1 MPKNKPKD
9 TAEDATPAPKKRNKK
24 RHAGPSALVTNSM
37 GTSAKATAQNNKKR
51 RKSATVKGLDQSS
64 LYNEVAAGS
73 HAVLLWELNSKKAW
87 RYSAHTHYNPTK
99 YYLSQ
104 AKGNKVT

>member
-37 GTSAKATAQNNKKR
+37 GTSAKAKIIR
-51 RKSATVKGLDQSS
+51 RDASPPQ
-64 LYNEVAAGS
+64 
-73 HAVLLWELNSKKAW
+73 
-87 RYSAHTHYNPTK
+87 
-99 YYLSQ
+99 
-104 AKGNKVT
+104 